1 MGYFPGR
8 WSKSCYE
15 KSVCPTLLR
24 VALLTA
30 NYQAMYQFYQVLI
43 CLLKFDFFAFTGVTI
58 QVGVTIH
65 FACDYT
71 DLIFG
76 SFSSSFFPRI
86 QPSSV

>member
-1 MGYFPGR
+1 M
-8 WSKSCYE
+8 
-15 KSVCPTLLR
+15 
-24 VALLTA
+24 A

-65 FACDYT
+65 FACDLT
-71 DLIFG
+71 ETIFC